1 MSLEG
6 EGLIQFAVPG
16 YSPSRQQPEAQYK
29 IVVQCPQSGAEE
41 IKACM
46 PERCAGWGG
55 PGLPMLISIKQ
66 LFTRVPTG
74 QPNPDQPS
82 LRIFP
87 CNSILH
93 QADNETDHYK
103 LQIYTH
109 PPLESSCSHRVG
121 IIGNLFLADA
131 IC

>member
-1 MSLEG
+1 
-6 EGLIQFAVPG
+6 
-16 YSPSRQQPEAQYK
+16 
-29 IVVQCPQSGAEE
+29 
-41 IKACM
+41 
-46 PERCAGWGG
+46 
-55 PGLPMLISIKQ
+55 MLISIKQ

-87 CNSILH
+87 CDSILR

-131 IC
+131 IGQSLRSKCMAANVHFVRGSVEGQNATLGCSPHYLWVKTFQYYSLCLLQSISAF